1 MKIFDCTTFF
11 DEKLMM
17 EVRFN
22 ILDPYV
28 DRFVVVEAN
37 FSHSGKKKKL
47 NFNIDDYPKFKNKIN
62 YIVLEKEPA
71 NIKSTSIAKKNKNIV
86 DQRLNSIKRIEYQG
100 NKTIDGIKEA
110 SDDDYII
117 YSDND
122 EIPKLEN
129 FNFKINSKIILFKQK
144 LYYYKFNL
152 LYPKLN
158 WFGSKACK
166 KKDLLNLSW
175 LRNIKS
181 KKYNLFRFDILFS
194 KNKYNNLYIVEDGGW
209 HFSNL
214 KTANQLEQ
222 KYLNDENHVDYEERN
237 VDINTIKDLMNRKII
252 NYDHFAKK
260 DSKNK
265 QFNEFKLNTTTLD
278 DMPKYLRDNY
288 KSYIDWFDN
297 LN

>member
-28 DRFVVVEAN
+28 DKFVVIEAN

-47 NFNIDDYPKFKNKIN
+47 NFNINDYPKFKNKIN
-62 YIVLEKEPA
+62 YIVIEKEPE
-71 NIKSTSIAKKNKNIV
+71 NIKPIHIDKKGENV
-86 DQRLNSIKRIEYQG
+86 SEQRLNSIKRIEYQR
-100 NKTIDGIKEA
+100 NKIIDGIKEA

-129 FNFKINSKIILFKQK
+129 FNFNNKSKIISFKQK
-144 LYYYKFNL
+144 MYYYKFNL

-158 WFGSKACK
+158 WYGSKACK
-166 KKDLLNLSW
+166 KKDLLSFSW

-181 KKYNLFRFDILFS
+181 KKYNLFRLDILFS

-214 KTANQLEQ
+214 KTARQLEQ
-222 KYLNDENHVDYEERN
+222 KYLNDENHVDYKERKID
-237 VDINTIKDLMNRKII
+237 VSTISDLINRKII

-260 DSKNK
+260 DSKKK
-265 QFNEFKLNTTTLD
+265 QFNEFKLNTTTLEG
-278 DMPKYLRDNY
+278 MPKYLRDNY

-297 LN
+297 LS